1 MKNLKKAFFVVGVL
15 MTAFLFA
22 NVSDAHA
29 QRNRDRNRDRNRG
42 DRNGEMTW
50 RGTVDDVIQIRIN
63 NRNARTRHIRGRAYN
78 DARYNFD
85 GRMPR
90 DNVNVRVDKKD
101 GRGRVFIVQQP
112 DRRNNYTTIVQIEDP
127 KGGADRYRFELRW
140 D

>member
-1 MKNLKKAFFVVGVL
+1 MKNLKKAAFAVAVL
-15 MTAFLFA
+15 LTAFLFA
-22 NVSDAHA
+22 NVNDVHA
-29 QRNRDRNRDRNRG
+29 QRNRDRNRG
-42 DRNGEMTW
+42 DRSGEMTW
-50 RGTVDDVIQIRIN
+50 RGTVDDVIQIRIRN
-63 NRNARTRHIRGRAYN
+63 QNARTRHIKGRAYN

-140 D
+140 N